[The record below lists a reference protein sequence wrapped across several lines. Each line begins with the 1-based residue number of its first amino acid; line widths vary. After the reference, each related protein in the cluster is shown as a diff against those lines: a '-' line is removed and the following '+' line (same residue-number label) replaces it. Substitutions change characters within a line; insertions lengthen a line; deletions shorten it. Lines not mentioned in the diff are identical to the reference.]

1 MNLVLNLVM
10 QQVPIHINF
19 IGAIIFIGI
28 FFGFFVSYFL
38 IKKSLQN
45 KSPNLFMGFL
55 LLVLSLIMLEG
66 WFNYTGYIF
75 QVLWLT
81 NFSEPLNFVIAPLIY
96 LFMTS
101 QLGDERGRKDGLHF
115 IPFLLWLGYCM
126 FFFTQLEVFKYN
138 DNIRVMQLGI
148 AEISTSEA
156 YAGDPLSIRNYVN
169 IGTIIHIFVYNIIL
183 TRRLLIETKKEGV
196 SFFKTTNKA
205 LKYLRNSFY
214 HFLIVMVIL
223 ILVKSNFESDVGD
236 YLIFLYLSFMIF
248 MTAYQIMNDS
258 NYFNQVSNF
267 LEGPV
272 LKYKKS
278 SLEEDN
284 KKIILEA
291 IKDQMQNK
299 KYFTSGTASLSGL
312 AKSINQSS
320 HHVSQVINE
329 KLEMTFFELLASY
342 RVEEAKIILKTDL
355 GKKLTIEEVAERV
368 GYNSKSAFNTAFK
381 KFNSQTP
388 SAFRD
393 L

>member
-1 MNLVLNLVM
+1 M
-10 QQVPIHINF
+10 QQIPIHINF
-19 IGAIIFIGI
+19 IAALIFIGI
-28 FFGFFVSYFL
+28 FLGFFVSYFL

-45 KSPNLFMGFL
+45 KFSNLFMGFL
-55 LLVLSLIMLEG
+55 LLTLSLIMLEG
-66 WFNYTGYIF
+66 WLNYTGYIF
-75 QVLWLT
+75 QILWLT

-101 QLGDERGRKDGLHF
+101 QLGDERGKKDWLHF
-115 IPFLLWLGYCM
+115 MPFVLWLGYCM
-126 FFFTQLEVFKYN
+126 FFFTMPEVFKYN
-138 DNIRVMQLGI
+138 DNIRVMQLEI
-148 AEISTSEA
+148 AEIVTLET
-156 YAGDPLSIRNYVN
+156 YAGDPLSIRNYIN
-169 IGTIIHIFVYNIIL
+169 LATIIHILIYNCIL

-196 SFFKTTNKA
+196 SFFRTTNKA

-214 HFLIVMVIL
+214 HFLIITVIL
-223 ILVKSNFESDVGD
+223 IYVKMNFESDVGD

-248 MTAYQIMNDS
+248 MTTYQIMNDS

-278 SLEEDN
+278 SLEEDS
-284 KKIILEA
+284 KKAILEA
-291 IKDQMQNK
+291 IKDQMQNE
-299 KYFTSGTASLSGL
+299 KYFLSSTASLSGL
-312 AKSINQSS
+312 ARSIHQSS

-381 KFNSQTP
+381 KINSQTP